1 MSTSSDGKRR
11 RSGAAGGAYRA
22 PLTVSAPALLE
33 NGGDGRFRKLV
44 YDLITIAVRLEAVRD
59 LLSRRMGVTGPQYS
73 ILMVV
78 AQAQS
83 AGGVTVSAA
92 ADQRHVSGAFVTA
105 EVGKLVREGLVEKRT
120 NPDDRRSVLLRLTAE
135 GEALVGDVAA
145 DIRATNDRFFGT
157 LGRDDFLTLGRI
169 VDRMVGSSRE
179 ALSYLTGIAEGEDRI
194 NARRA
199 AGG

>member
-1 MSTSSDGKRR
+1 MSTSSDAKGRKRR
-11 RSGAAGGAYRA
+11 AGGGAYRA

-92 ADQRHVSGAFVTA
+92 ADQLHVSGAFVTA
-105 EVGKLVREGLVEKRT
+105 EVGKLVRESLVEKRT

-179 ALSYLTGIAEGEDRI
+179 ALSYLTAIAEGEDRI

>member
-1 MSTSSDGKRR
+1 MSTSSDAKGRKRR
-11 RSGAAGGAYRA
+11 AAGGAYRA

-33 NGGDGRFRKLV
+33 AGGDGRFRKLV

-59 LLSRRMGVTGPQYS
+59 LLGRRMGVTGPQYS

-78 AQAQS
+78 AQAHG

-92 ADQRHVSGAFVTA
+92 ADQLHVSGAFVTA
-105 EVGKLVREGLVEKRT
+105 EVGKLVRAGLVEKRA
-120 NPDDRRSVLLRLTAE
+120 NPEDRRSVLLRLAPQ
-135 GEALVGDVAA
+135 GEALVGQVAA

-157 LGRDDFLTLGRI
+157 LGREEFQTLGRI

-179 ALSYLTGIAEGEDRI
+179 ALSYLGAIAERVD
-194 NARRA
+194 A
-199 AGG
+199 AE